1 MEVEPAGNGDPSL
14 PLLHFQPKGFIAVK
28 PDKALGFILTRR
40 QFLAACGTAAALA
53 ALPTLPGCGGG
64 SSSTDEAPGLF
75 VYRLSSR
82 GKRASNASKKHN
94 ANMLFATW
102 EAADANRAHPGDRSR
117 IVRVNISPLRYRQL
131 FTLPGSTV
139 TDLRHV

>member
-1 MEVEPAGNGDPSL
+1 M
-14 PLLHFQPKGFIAVK
+14 K
-28 PDKALGFILTRR
+28 PDKALGLILTRR

-64 SSSTDEAPGLF
+64 SSSTDEARGLF

-94 ANMLFATW
+94 ANMLFATT

-117 IVRVNISPLRYRQL
+117 IVRVNISPSNFDRL
-131 FTLPGSTV
+131 FLIPGRDV
-139 TDLRHV
+139 LDLRKL